1 MTDIVTP
8 PLIDEL
14 PPAPLPGEDRPTF
27 DAKAFPLV
35 AALEPMREQMNAS
48 AENVHQNATA
58 ANERAVSADGFKT
71 AAAGSATAAAGSA
84 TAAAGSATAASGSAT
99 AAAGSATTAVN
110 ARDAAIS
117 ARDTAVPAASAAV
130 TARNEAEGFRDQAR
144 DYATEQLIATST
156 TILTP
161 GAGNK
166 NFTIQTNKAFVV
178 GMYLVATSSGTPAD
192 YMSGTVVTYNAGTGA
207 LVLSVD
213 SYSGSTAR
221 TDWVIGIGSKGGVGS
236 SPTSGPSSTT
246 LYRTGGVLDSV
257 AFVQD
262 GKNGAIYLTR
272 SGGRLTQVVTTFDGK
287 TRTETLNYTGDVLTS
302 VTATET

>member
-1 MTDIVTP
+1 MTDIVAP
-8 PLIDEL
+8 PLIDAL
-14 PPAPLPGEDRPTF
+14 PPAPLPGEDEAAF

-58 ANERAVSADGFKT
+58 ADERAVAADASKTAAAGSAA
-71 AAAGSATAAAGSA
+71 AAAGSATAASGSA
-84 TAAAGSATAASGSAT
+84 SAASGSAT
-99 AAAGSATTAVN
+99 AAAGSATTALN
-110 ARDAAIS
+110 ARDAAIA
-117 ARDTAVPAASAAV
+117 ARDIATPAATAAIA
-130 TARNEAEGFRDQAR
+130 ARDDAEVYRDQAR
-144 DYATEQLIATST
+144 DYATEQLIATSAT
-156 TILTP
+156 SLTP

-178 GMYLVATSSGTPAD
+178 GMYLVATSTGNPTD
-192 YMSGTVVTYNAGTGA
+192 YMSGAVVSYNAGTGA

-221 TDWVIGIGSKGGVGS
+221 IDWAIGIGSKGGGGS
-236 SPTSGPSSTT
+236 SPTSGPSSVT

-262 GKNGAIYLTR
+262 GKNGSIYLTR
-272 SGGRLTQVVTTFDGK
+272 TGDRITQVVTTFNGK
-287 TRTETLNYTGDVLTS
+287 TRTETLNYTDGVLTS